1 MNQGV
6 SSTGHHEESAEHRD
20 YVKGLVLAFILTVAS
35 FSVAWFKLLTGP
47 AALILLG
54 VLALVQSAAQIRY
67 FLHVDGRS
75 HRDDLL
81 LILFSS
87 LIVLIIVG
95 GTIWILWNQ
104 HARMM

>member
-1 MNQGV
+1 MSQDV
-6 SSTGHHEESAEHRD
+6 SSTENHEESTEQRD
-20 YVKGLVLAFILTVAS
+20 YVKGLVLAFILTMAS
-35 FSVAWFKLLTGP
+35 FSVVWFKLLTGP
-47 AALILLG
+47 AALVLLG
-54 VLALVQSAAQIRY
+54 VLALVQCAAQIRY

-81 LILFSS
+81 LILFTS
-87 LIVLIIVG
+87 LIILIIVG